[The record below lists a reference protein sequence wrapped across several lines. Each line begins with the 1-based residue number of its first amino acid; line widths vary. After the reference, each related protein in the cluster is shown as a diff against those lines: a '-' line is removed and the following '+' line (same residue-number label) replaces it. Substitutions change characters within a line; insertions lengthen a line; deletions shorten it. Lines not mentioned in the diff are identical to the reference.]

1 MKQKS
6 KNIIYLAALFVI
18 MLPIVLEQFGN
29 PMSILMQTI
38 TLLVGLA
45 ILFIGKMQAISQK
58 KRAGMR
64 PASHDT
70 LALAVILF
78 MAAYILYNYFA

>member
-58 KRAGMR
+58 KRAGTR

-78 MAAYILYNYFA
+78 FIPVFIN

>member
-6 KNIIYLAALFVI
+6 KSIIYLAALFVI

-29 PMSILMQTI
+29 PMSLLMQTI

-45 ILFIGKMQAISQK
+45 ILFIGKIQAISQK

-78 MAAYILYNYFA
+78 MAAYILYNYFV